1 MQDAN
6 ASARSLKRRLIAG
19 YVVTAIFVFGIVGY
33 AAPVEIRGAVIA
45 PGNMVV
51 EGNIRR
57 IQHQDGGSVA
67 AILVRNGQKVHA
79 GDLLVRM
86 NETQARAEL
95 GVVMVQLYSQQV
107 RAARLVAEREDQPAI
122 KFPARRPWTPALR
135 RTPAP

>member
-1 MQDAN
+1 MQK
-6 ASARSLKRRLIAG
+6 SAAGSGGRLIAG
-19 YVVTAIFVFGIVGY
+19 YVVTAIFVFGILGY
-33 AAPVEIRGAVIA
+33 AATVQIRGAVIA
-45 PGNMVV
+45 PGNIVV

-67 AILVRNGQKVHA
+67 AILVRNGQKVAA

-107 RAARLVAEREDQPAI
+107 RAARLVAERENLPAI
-122 KFPARRPWTPALR
+122 KFP
-135 RTPAP
+135 PAPGIRL